1 MGLVGPIGP
10 GGAGLG
16 ANKKT
21 YLLNGPNS
29 GNKYRP
35 TAQVRA

>member
-1 MGLVGPIGP
+1 MGL

-21 YLLNGPNS
+21 SLLNGLSSSNR
-29 GNKYRP
+29 YRP
-35 TAQVRA
+35 VGRVWA